1 MSLPTLQETRSRQTA
16 MEAERHWWTQRLE
29 AIRRRVQHR
38 ANSLNNVD
46 IIRELQATA
55 DQLQEL
61 IAERTR

>member
-1 MSLPTLQETRSRQTA
+1 